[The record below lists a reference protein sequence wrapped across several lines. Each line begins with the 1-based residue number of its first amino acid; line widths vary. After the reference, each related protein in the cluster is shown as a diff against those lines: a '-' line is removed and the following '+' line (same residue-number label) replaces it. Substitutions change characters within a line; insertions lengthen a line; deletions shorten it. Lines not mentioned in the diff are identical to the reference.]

1 LISCNC
7 FSLLICTAF
16 LSTSSFAQ
24 DVNKSS
30 SAIPNYCKQLKT
42 IAKTGKNGNFD
53 RLADSSL
60 ESYPSAVDGLEVY
73 QSQLALGTCLV
84 SVDTSNPRIEC
95 GVKFKQNDP
104 EAIVYYK
111 TFVQQVSTCLSKDI
125 KKSKIDMQF
134 TKPGRTLKQAYSKFD
149 LSNNLKIAVK
159 LQDGN
164 VCGDLNLLTCD
175 DYYGVFLDA
184 WVPQ

>member
-1 LISCNC
+1 LIHRSL
-7 FSLLICTAF
+7 SLLACAAL

-24 DVNKSS
+24 DVNKNNSTK
-30 SAIPNYCKQLKT
+30 PNYCKQLKI
-42 IAKTGKNGNFD
+42 IAKAGMNGNFD

-60 ESYPSAVDGLEVY
+60 ESFPSAVDGLEVY
-73 QSQLALGTCLV
+73 QSQLVLGTCLV

-95 GVKFKQNDP
+95 GIKFKQNDP
-104 EAIVYYK
+104 EAIAYYK
-111 TFVQQVSTCLSKDI
+111 TFVQQVSTCLSKDL

-149 LSNNLKIAVK
+149 LSDNLKMAVK

-175 DYYGVFLDA
+175 DYYGVFLES